1 MARITVEEV
10 YRGEK
15 YDVMSAAMAEYLSN
29 GRPAEYDERTW
40 VEMLIVKHGRG
51 GEGTAYRQEPHRRHD
66 HPEKQ
71 LRAQADT
78 HRSTVGKVHKRGN
91 AG

>member
-15 YDVMSAAMAEYLSN
+15 YGVMSAAMVEYLTN

-40 VEMLIVKHGRG
+40 VEMLIVKHALIAADKMKL
-51 GEGTAYRQEPHRRHD
+51 EGDSISGMTDAESSFSYVRWDEHD
-66 HPEKQ
+66 
-71 LRAQADT
+71 
-78 HRSTVGKVHKRGN
+78 N
-91 AG
+91 A

>member
-15 YDVMSAAMAEYLSN
+15 YGVMSAAMAEYLKN

-40 VEMLIVKHGRG
+40 VEMLIVKYTLIAADKMKS
-51 GEGTAYRQEPHRRHD
+51 EGDSISGMTDTEPSSSYVRWNEHD
-66 HPEKQ
+66 
-71 LRAQADT
+71 
-78 HRSTVGKVHKRGN
+78 N
-91 AG
+91 A

>member
-15 YDVMSAAMAEYLSN
+15 YGVMSAAMADYLTN

-40 VEMLIVKHGRG
+40 VEMLIVKHALIAADKMKL
-51 GEGTAYRQEPHRRHD
+51 EGDSISGMTDTEPSSSYVR
-66 HPEKQ
+66 
-71 LRAQADT
+71 
-78 HRSTVGKVHKRGN
+78 
-91 AG
+91 

>member
-15 YDVMSAAMAEYLSN
+15 YGVMSAAMPEYLRT

-40 VEMLIVKHGRG
+40 VEMLIVKQELIAAEKIRN
-51 GEGTAYRQEPHRRHD
+51 EGDSISGITDVESSSSYVRWDEHD
-66 HPEKQ
+66 
-71 LRAQADT
+71 
-78 HRSTVGKVHKRGN
+78 N
-91 AG
+91 A

>member
-15 YDVMSAAMAEYLSN
+15 YGVMNAAVAEYLAN

-40 VEMLIVKHGRG
+40 VEMLIVKHALIAADKMKS
-51 GEGTAYRQEPHRRHD
+51 EGDSISGMTDDESSSSYVRWDEHD
-66 HPEKQ
+66 
-71 LRAQADT
+71 
-78 HRSTVGKVHKRGN
+78 N
-91 AG
+91 A

>member
-15 YDVMSAAMAEYLSN
+15 YGVMSAAMAEYLAN

-40 VEMLIVKHGRG
+40 VEMLIVKHALIAADKMKL
-51 GEGTAYRQEPHRRHD
+51 EGDSISGMTDSEPSSFYVRWDEHD
-66 HPEKQ
+66 
-71 LRAQADT
+71 
-78 HRSTVGKVHKRGN
+78 N
-91 AG
+91 A

>member
-15 YDVMSAAMAEYLSN
+15 YGVISAAMAEYLKD

-40 VEMLIVKHGRG
+40 AEMLIVKHALIVSDKMKL
-51 GEGTAYRQEPHRRHD
+51 EGDSISGMTDAESPSSYVRWDEYD
-66 HPEKQ
+66 
-71 LRAQADT
+71 
-78 HRSTVGKVHKRGN
+78 N
-91 AG
+91 A

>member
-15 YDVMSAAMAEYLSN
+15 YGVMGAAMAEYLTS

-40 VEMLIVKHGRG
+40 VEMLIVKHALIVADKMKL
-51 GEGTAYRQEPHRRHD
+51 EGDSISGMTDAESSSSYVRWDEYD
-66 HPEKQ
+66 
-71 LRAQADT
+71 
-78 HRSTVGKVHKRGN
+78 N
-91 AG
+91 A